1 MFSDTNGIVY
11 SWISIPFLL
20 IKFFLSSFGSSYP
33 SGCILPMI
41 SPLFNILKRN
51 HNIVLV
57 VYYFYLACYVVD
69 NGHGMW
75 KTWPRCSQNNKKN
88 IYTLIFVYY
97 LFATLL
103 QNSTSRRNLNKN
115 TMNRTRL
122 NILVLLN
129 MAPSFHF
136 WMFMARDYLS
146 ITGIEIWNIK
156 SKRKIPSP
164 LFSLFLPYFCVQ
176 NSSSVCQQVLVLVN
190 SHTYFTAL

>member
-1 MFSDTNGIVY
+1 MYKARKCITTISSCCVFSDTNGIVY

-41 SPLFNILKRN
+41 FPLFNILKRD
-51 HNIVLV
+51 HNVVLV
-57 VYYFYLACYVVD
+57 VYYFYSHVMLLTMAMACGKHVLDV
-69 NGHGMW
+69 H
-75 KTWPRCSQNNKKN
+75 KTILKKY

-103 QNSTSRRNLNKN
+103 QNSASRRNLNKY

-129 MAPSFHF
+129 MAPSFHV
-136 WMFMARDYLS
+136 WVFMARDYLS

-156 SKRKIPSP
+156 K
-164 LFSLFLPYFCVQ
+164 
-176 NSSSVCQQVLVLVN
+176 
-190 SHTYFTAL
+190 